1 MYEVGL
7 DQSPYTYAGYTVRQQ
22 GIDKWQKRIIRVKMQ
37 ICTTR
42 TVKKMCL
49 GGPYMLATFVWC
61 STPSIVKSMTSG
73 ATKVILLV
81 VSISLNQFS
90 SAGIVSNLQC
100 SFCRTEVV
108 VERLFT
114 TQRNVVCVCETMG
127 GCSRS

>member
-1 MYEVGL
+1 
-7 DQSPYTYAGYTVRQQ
+7 
-22 GIDKWQKRIIRVKMQ
+22 
-37 ICTTR
+37 
-42 TVKKMCL
+42 
-49 GGPYMLATFVWC
+49 MLATFVWC

-108 VERLFT
+108 VERAFHNPEKCGL
-114 TQRNVVCVCETMG
+114 CL
-127 GCSRS
+127 